1 MLDLLALLF
10 LLLLQC
16 HQCLL
21 LDPYEEKNIKTNI
34 KTNIKKQKKNK
45 KKTTTT
51 KTKKQT
57 KNNNNKT
64 KTPCLNI

>member
-34 KTNIKKQKKNK
+34 KTNIKKQKKTKKKQQQQKQKNK
-45 KKTTTT
+45 QKTTTT
-51 KTKKQT
+51 KQR
-57 KNNNNKT
+57 
-64 KTPCLNI
+64 LLV